1 MKLEEFARESR
12 ATHKGDKSG
21 VPIVG
26 LEHLIPQEI
35 KFSGYDVD
43 TENTFTKTF
52 KKGQI
57 LFGRRRAYLKKAAI
71 ADFDGIC
78 SGDITVIEAI
88 PGKVDPLL
96 LPFIIQNDKF
106 FDYAVSRSAG
116 GLSPRVKWE
125 HLKDYEFDLPP
136 IEEQRILADKLW
148 AAYRLKESYKK
159 LLTATQEMV
168 KSQFIEMYYNTHNKQ
183 TLESVCPIM
192 NKGITPKY
200 VESSSVLVINQACIH
215 WDGQRLG
222 NIKYHNEEIPVR
234 KRILESGD
242 VLLNATGNGTLGRC
256 CVFICPSDNNTYIN
270 DGHVI
275 ALSTDRAVILPE
287 VLNTYLSLND
297 TQAEIYRQYVT
308 GSTNQVDI
316 VFSDIK
322 KMKVPVP
329 SMDEQI
335 LFVEVLTQADKSEF
349 VGCKSQFIEIFY
361 GMETTPV
368 KDYIDDSFPGE
379 WGTEDKDGNGVKVIR
394 TTNFTNSGKL
404 NLADVVTRSIED
416 RKVVRKQIKKYDTI
430 LERSGG
436 TADNPVGRVVL
447 FEEDNLFLCN
457 NFTQVLRFK
466 DVDPRFAFYALYY
479 FYQTNRTAIR
489 SMGSKTTGIQNLNM
503 SKYLEIGIPNASDE
517 DQKAF
522 VTIAEQADKSEFVG
536 CKSQFIE
543 MFGDTHMRSDH
554 SRQWKEVVEII
565 NGKDYKS
572 IQVEDGG
579 YPVYGTG
586 GEMARASDYLSPA
599 NSILLGRKGT
609 IDKPLLIREKYWN
622 VDTAFGA
629 VPDEKVLHYV
639 YFYWHCKTIDFNV
652 LNKGTTLPSTTKVDL
667 LNLWIKIPSME
678 EQTRFGSIVEQAD
691 KSEYYN

>member
-168 KSQFIEMYYNTHNKQ
+168 KSQFIEM
-183 TLESVCPIM
+183 
-192 NKGITPKY
+192 
-200 VESSSVLVINQACIH
+200 
-215 WDGQRLG
+215 
-222 NIKYHNEEIPVR
+222 
-234 KRILESGD
+234 
-242 VLLNATGNGTLGRC
+242 
-256 CVFICPSDNNTYIN
+256 
-270 DGHVI
+270 
-275 ALSTDRAVILPE
+275 
-287 VLNTYLSLND
+287 
-297 TQAEIYRQYVT
+297 
-308 GSTNQVDI
+308 
-316 VFSDIK
+316 
-322 KMKVPVP
+322 
-329 SMDEQI
+329 
-335 LFVEVLTQADKSEF
+335 
-349 VGCKSQFIEIFY
+349 
-361 GMETTPV
+361 
-368 KDYIDDSFPGE
+368 
-379 WGTEDKDGNGVKVIR
+379 
-394 TTNFTNSGKL
+394 
-404 NLADVVTRSIED
+404 
-416 RKVVRKQIKKYDTI
+416 
-430 LERSGG
+430 
-436 TADNPVGRVVL
+436 
-447 FEEDNLFLCN
+447 
-457 NFTQVLRFK
+457 
-466 DVDPRFAFYALYY
+466 
-479 FYQTNRTAIR
+479 
-489 SMGSKTTGIQNLNM
+489 
-503 SKYLEIGIPNASDE
+503 
-517 DQKAF
+517 
-522 VTIAEQADKSEFVG
+522 
-536 CKSQFIE
+536 
-543 MFGDTHMRSDH
+543 FGDTHMRSDH

-691 KSEYYN
+691 KSEFELRKSIEAIDQVIKSLINNYPLAELD

>member
-1 MKLEEFARESR
+1 MSMKLEEFARESR

-168 KSQFIEMYYNTHNKQ
+168 
-183 TLESVCPIM
+183 
-192 NKGITPKY
+192 
-200 VESSSVLVINQACIH
+200 
-215 WDGQRLG
+215 
-222 NIKYHNEEIPVR
+222 
-234 KRILESGD
+234 
-242 VLLNATGNGTLGRC
+242 
-256 CVFICPSDNNTYIN
+256 
-270 DGHVI
+270 
-275 ALSTDRAVILPE
+275 
-287 VLNTYLSLND
+287 
-297 TQAEIYRQYVT
+297 
-308 GSTNQVDI
+308 
-316 VFSDIK
+316 
-322 KMKVPVP
+322 
-329 SMDEQI
+329 
-335 LFVEVLTQADKSEF
+335 
-349 VGCKSQFIEIFY
+349 KSQFIEIFY

-522 VTIAEQADKSEFVG
+522 VTIAEQADKSEF
-536 CKSQFIE
+536 E
-543 MFGDTHMRSDH
+543 LR
-554 SRQWKEVVEII
+554 
-565 NGKDYKS
+565 KS
-572 IQVEDGG
+572 IEAIDQVIK
-579 YPVYGTG
+579 
-586 GEMARASDYLSPA
+586 S
-599 NSILLGRKGT
+599 
-609 IDKPLLIREKYWN
+609 LIN
-622 VDTAFGA
+622 
-629 VPDEKVLHYV
+629 
-639 YFYWHCKTIDFNV
+639 
-652 LNKGTTLPSTTKVDL
+652 NK
-667 LNLWIKIPSME
+667 
-678 EQTRFGSIVEQAD
+678 
-691 KSEYYN
+691 

>member
-1 MKLEEFARESR
+1 MSMKLEEFARESR

-168 KSQFIEMYYNTHNKQ
+168 KSQFIEM
-183 TLESVCPIM
+183 
-192 NKGITPKY
+192 
-200 VESSSVLVINQACIH
+200 
-215 WDGQRLG
+215 
-222 NIKYHNEEIPVR
+222 
-234 KRILESGD
+234 
-242 VLLNATGNGTLGRC
+242 
-256 CVFICPSDNNTYIN
+256 
-270 DGHVI
+270 
-275 ALSTDRAVILPE
+275 
-287 VLNTYLSLND
+287 
-297 TQAEIYRQYVT
+297 
-308 GSTNQVDI
+308 
-316 VFSDIK
+316 
-322 KMKVPVP
+322 
-329 SMDEQI
+329 
-335 LFVEVLTQADKSEF
+335 
-349 VGCKSQFIEIFY
+349 
-361 GMETTPV
+361 
-368 KDYIDDSFPGE
+368 
-379 WGTEDKDGNGVKVIR
+379 
-394 TTNFTNSGKL
+394 
-404 NLADVVTRSIED
+404 
-416 RKVVRKQIKKYDTI
+416 
-430 LERSGG
+430 
-436 TADNPVGRVVL
+436 
-447 FEEDNLFLCN
+447 
-457 NFTQVLRFK
+457 
-466 DVDPRFAFYALYY
+466 
-479 FYQTNRTAIR
+479 
-489 SMGSKTTGIQNLNM
+489 
-503 SKYLEIGIPNASDE
+503 
-517 DQKAF
+517 
-522 VTIAEQADKSEFVG
+522 
-536 CKSQFIE
+536 
-543 MFGDTHMRSDH
+543 FGDTHMRSDH

-691 KSEYYN
+691 KSEFVGCKSQFFEMFEGDEYPLIKLGDYTDLTWGDTNTTKNSYVTEGYLAYSASGPDGKLDHYDYDCEGIVLSAIGADCGKTWFASGKWSCIKNTIRFWSTFDDLDNRFLYFATREKDFWPRRGGAQPFIPQGDARNCSIPLPPICLQRKFVEIAEQADKSEYYN

>member
-1 MKLEEFARESR
+1 MSMKLEEFARESR

-329 SMDEQI
+329 SLDEQI
-335 LFVEVLTQADKSEF
+335 LFVEVLTQAE
-349 VGCKSQFIEIFY
+349 
-361 GMETTPV
+361 
-368 KDYIDDSFPGE
+368 
-379 WGTEDKDGNGVKVIR
+379 
-394 TTNFTNSGKL
+394 
-404 NLADVVTRSIED
+404 
-416 RKVVRKQIKKYDTI
+416 
-430 LERSGG
+430 
-436 TADNPVGRVVL
+436 
-447 FEEDNLFLCN
+447 
-457 NFTQVLRFK
+457 
-466 DVDPRFAFYALYY
+466 
-479 FYQTNRTAIR
+479 
-489 SMGSKTTGIQNLNM
+489 
-503 SKYLEIGIPNASDE
+503 
-517 DQKAF
+517 
-522 VTIAEQADKSEFVG
+522 
-536 CKSQFIE
+536 
-543 MFGDTHMRSDH
+543 
-554 SRQWKEVVEII
+554 
-565 NGKDYKS
+565 
-572 IQVEDGG
+572 
-579 YPVYGTG
+579 
-586 GEMARASDYLSPA
+586 
-599 NSILLGRKGT
+599 
-609 IDKPLLIREKYWN
+609 
-622 VDTAFGA
+622 
-629 VPDEKVLHYV
+629 
-639 YFYWHCKTIDFNV
+639 
-652 LNKGTTLPSTTKVDL
+652 
-667 LNLWIKIPSME
+667 
-678 EQTRFGSIVEQAD
+678 